1 MRQRDLAAAL
11 LGQMTDVANVEMA
24 GPRIDV
30 TLKKGV
36 EDYSSIPSAL
46 IESGFKLKLFREEE
60 LNLET
65 AFMML
70 TKGKQ
75 Q

>member
-1 MRQRDLAAAL
+1 MV
-11 LGQMTDVANVEMA
+11 GT
-24 GPRIDV
+24 RIDV

-36 EDYSSIPSAL
+36 EDYSSMHSAL
-46 IESGFKLKLFREEE
+46 TEGGFKLKLFREEE